1 MKAKL
6 TLVAVLTVG
15 CGSSQDFDLNGQSQ
29 RSKKSDKVEVGLDSD
44 EKKKKELVSDDVSA
58 KNVESATNAFTPPGV
73 AVGTPHTTEIA
84 ASGSY
89 VGVTVICGKGEN
101 AEKKYV
107 ELASPVAT
115 DALLLAFAKSQ
126 CSAAKPFQEH
136 YGHRAVP
143 PITIYNWMYVKCNPA
158 RNSGYLIRPANVQD
172 PNWVWLAGEQ
182 KCRTGVPAGEKASP
196 EYFSERAQ

>member
-1 MKAKL
+1 MKTKL
-6 TLVAVLTVG
+6 TLAAMLSVG
-15 CGSSQDFDLNGQSQ
+15 CGSNNGLDFGGQS
-29 RSKKSDKVEVGLDSD
+29 RNSEKNDKVEVGLDSD
-44 EKKKKELVSDDVSA
+44 EKKKKELVYDDVSA
-58 KNVESATNAFTPPGV
+58 KKVESATNAFTPPGV

>member
-1 MKAKL
+1 MKTKL
-6 TLVAVLTVG
+6 TLAAMLSVG
-15 CGSSQDFDLNGQSQ
+15 CGSNNGLDFGGQS
-29 RSKKSDKVEVGLDSD
+29 RNSEKNDKVEVGLDSGGN
-44 EKKKKELVSDDVSA
+44 KKESSTSADVSA
-58 KNVESATNAFTPPGV
+58 QNVDSLEDAFTPPGV
-73 AVGTPHTTEIA
+73 AAGTPHYTEIA
-84 ASGSY
+84 ASGSF
-89 VGVTVICGKGEN
+89 VAVTVICGTGEN

-107 ELASPVAT
+107 ELTSPLAT
-115 DALLLAFAKSQ
+115 EALLLAFARTQ